1 MSTAQHF
8 DSAWQQRCRDWAAAA
23 GSDGAHDL
31 THIERVVA
39 TATRLGCEAR
49 ANLDVILPAAWLH
62 DVVLVDK
69 RDPRRSQASVLSADK
84 AVELLAEAG
93 YPSQYLEAIHHAI
106 AAHSWSAGI
115 EPTSLEAQIV
125 QDADRL
131 DALGAIGLSRCLML
145 GGQWNRAL
153 YHDADPLGQSRE
165 WDDNQYNLD
174 HLFIKL
180 QHLPGQLRTDAGRA
194 EGERRWAW
202 MQGYLDQLA
211 LELGVEA

>member
-8 DSAWQQRCRDWAAAA
+8 SSDWQQRCRQWAAAA

-39 TATRLGCEAR
+39 TATRLGQQAN
-49 ANLDVILPAAWLH
+49 ANLDIILPAAWLH

-69 RDPRRSQASVLSADK
+69 RDPRRSQASQLSADK
-84 AVELLAEAG
+84 AVALLAEAG
-93 YPSQYLEAIHHAI
+93 YPTQLLDAIHHAI
-106 AAHSWSAGI
+106 ASHSWSAGI

-145 GGQWNRAL
+145 GGQWNREL
-153 YHDADPLGQSRE
+153 YHAGDPLGHQRD

-180 QHLPGQLRTDAGRA
+180 QHLPGQLRTEAGRI
-194 EGERRWAW
+194 EGQRRWAW

-211 LELGVEA
+211 IELGLKP

>member
-1 MSTAQHF
+1 MNNASSF
-8 DSAWQQRCRDWAAAA
+8 DTHWQQRCREWAAAA

-39 TATRLGCEAR
+39 TATRLGQEAN

-69 RDPRRSQASVLSADK
+69 RDPRRNQASLLSADK
-84 AVELLAEAG
+84 AVILLGEAG
-93 YPSQYLEAIHHAI
+93 YPAEHMEAIHHAI
-106 AAHSWSAGI
+106 VSHSWSAGI
-115 EPTSLEAQIV
+115 EPTTLEAQIV

-153 YHDADPLGQSRE
+153 YHDADPLGQSRD

-180 QHLPGQLRTDAGRA
+180 QHLPDQLRTDAGRA
-194 EGERRWAW
+194 EGQRRWAW

-211 LELGVEA
+211 LELGLNP